1 MASELQQDATLTD
14 CRIIGKNR
22 QQLIALDRPPTFFLM
37 LTARTKMKTTDK
49 RARTD
54 TAKAAIRA
62 TQNAAKP
69 PIEPPACINLRPADR
84 PFWDRIVSSKARD
97 NWTEIDLVT
106 ASHLARAQADIEML
120 QQQID
125 SDGYVI
131 DGKVNPAA
139 QMLET
144 LSKRAIALTRVLQ
157 VHALATVGRSA
168 DTVNAAK
175 LEREAAQFDDDLI
188 PTLRAVE

>member
-1 MASELQQDATLTD
+1 
-14 CRIIGKNR
+14 
-22 QQLIALDRPPTFFLM
+22 
-37 LTARTKMKTTDK
+37 MKTTDK

-84 PFWDRIVSSKARD
+84 PFWDRIVTSKARD

-106 ASHLARAQADIEML
+106 AGHLARAQADIEIL

-125 SDGYVI
+125 SDGYVV

-144 LSKRAIALTRVLQ
+144 LSKRTIALTRVLQ

-188 PTLRAVE
+188 PTLRAVK

>member
-1 MASELQQDATLTD
+1 
-14 CRIIGKNR
+14 
-22 QQLIALDRPPTFFLM
+22 
-37 LTARTKMKTTDK
+37 MKTTDK

-168 DTVNAAK
+168 DTVGAAK

-188 PTLRAVE
+188 PTLRAVK

>member
-1 MASELQQDATLTD
+1 
-14 CRIIGKNR
+14 
-22 QQLIALDRPPTFFLM
+22 
-37 LTARTKMKTTDK
+37 MKTTDK

-106 ASHLARAQADIEML
+106 AGHLARAQADIEIL

-125 SDGYVI
+125 SDGYVV

-144 LSKRAIALTRVLQ
+144 LSKRTIALTRVLQ

-188 PTLRAVE
+188 PTLRAVK

>member
-1 MASELQQDATLTD
+1 
-14 CRIIGKNR
+14 
-22 QQLIALDRPPTFFLM
+22 
-37 LTARTKMKTTDK
+37 MKTTDK

-97 NWTEIDLVT
+97 NWTEVDLVT
-106 ASHLARAQADIEML
+106 AGHLARAQSDIELL
-120 QQQID
+120 QSQID
-125 SDGYVI
+125 RDGYVI
-131 DGKVNPAA
+131 EGKVNPAA

-188 PTLRAVE
+188 PTLRAVK

>member
-1 MASELQQDATLTD
+1 
-14 CRIIGKNR
+14 
-22 QQLIALDRPPTFFLM
+22 
-37 LTARTKMKTTDK
+37 MKTTDK

-84 PFWDRIVSSKARD
+84 PFWDSIVTSKARD

-106 ASHLARAQADIEML
+106 AGHLARAQADIEIL

-125 SDGYVI
+125 SDGYVV

-144 LSKRAIALTRVLQ
+144 LSKRTIALTRVLQ

-188 PTLRAVE
+188 PTLRAVK